1 MSLVIESK
9 ALLPESRLPQIV
21 PHFTGR
27 DKECNEILEHLTS
40 EATRLV
46 TVWGSPGFGK
56 TSVAMTVG
64 HRLKAQGL
72 PVYFLSRRGQT
83 LKSHLTSKL
92 RRFFRRSK
100 TFQSDQRLSADDE
113 LCSLFDEI
121 SDPCTFILD
130 NIDDLFESG
139 MPNVK
144 EEVINLVAEFLDHS
158 NKVTFLLTT
167 RESCEFLNLRFQGHQ
182 AVRIRELD
190 EVSSQRLVQNL
201 LPAAGTSECL
211 NVTKICG
218 KVPLAILLCCSS
230 ISAYCCGQPSYY
242 LDELMAST
250 DKVVEMLDNSDY
262 PSDLRLKS
270 LFDASFQR
278 LSTQEKEALVVL
290 SIIPEN
296 FDIKIAA
303 AVLGMKKFEARKML
317 EKLQRKS
324 LIDFSLKSEKNV
336 SFHKLLVSFVREKGE
351 LEMKET
357 VLNSKARFCEFYI
370 ALFQDLT
377 EKFLRGSS
385 MSALIEFFEDEK
397 YIVQSLINGCLN
409 SRNADKVF
417 NALVKAELYLSFL
430 YYCDRAMFDII
441 YDSALKAVSDN
452 HWKIRLLDSK
462 AFGTV
467 ILTFT
472 GETNQLPNG
481 NQIRFPTSV
490 SEREQKG
497 KHLSYYGICQLLN
510 GRIEDGIKLLEEGL
524 SNMVNIPE
532 HTILKLII
540 FQILSLYHRF
550 KGNTLQSVNY
560 CQRAVDECRKAGDT
574 GMLVMP
580 EPERATNSG
589 DEKNLELGKINCT
602 NAHNQPLQIQVIRLV
617 SQAARNLSAEDINH
631 YFSNLLLKT
640 LKESETALPTAT
652 TGSFNYRLT
661 CALMVLALSTSNC
674 YVDCEGLQDLIFGF
688 HSQESF
694 RKEDP
699 KIPGKH
705 MALAHTK
712 SKYSEAVE
720 SRKTA
725 LDLALELFGE
735 EHPHTAYSYYK
746 LGITQHRIGDFVSA
760 LESRKRALDIR
771 IELFGEKHSQTA
783 DSFHHV
789 GATQHAMG
797 DFVSALESTKRALD
811 IRIKLFGEEHS
822 QTANSFYNVGT
833 TQHAMGDFVSALKST
848 KRALDIR
855 IKLFGE
861 EHSQTA
867 NSFNSVG
874 TTQRAMGDFVSALES
889 KKRALDISIKLFGEE
904 HSQTADSFNNVG
916 ATQHAMGDFV
926 SALEST
932 KRALDIRI
940 KLFGEEHS
948 QTADSFVNVGTTQH
962 AMGDFVSA
970 LESKKRALDI
980 RIKLFGEEHSQT
992 ANSFNSVGTTQ
1003 RAMGNFVSALESTK
1017 RALDI
1022 SIKLF
1027 GEEHSQTADSFN
1039 NVGAT
1044 QHAMGDFVSALES
1057 TKRALD
1063 IRIKLFGEEHS
1074 QTADTFNNVGNT
1086 QHAMGDFVSA
1096 LESKK
1101 RALDIRIKLFGEEH
1115 SQTADSFNNVRATQ
1129 YAMGDF
1135 VSALES
1141 TKRALDIKI
1150 KLFGEEHSQTADS
1163 FNNVGTTQYAM
1174 GDFVSALESA
1184 KRALDIRIK
1193 LFGEEHSQTV
1203 DSFVNV
1209 GTTQHAMGDFVSALE
1224 SKKRA
1229 LDIRIKLFGE
1239 EHSQTAD
1246 SFVNVGTTQHAMGDF
1261 VSALESKKRAHDI
1274 RIKLFGE
1281 EHSQTANSFNSVG
1294 TTQPAM
1300 GDFVSALESTKRALD
1315 ISIKLFGEEH
1325 SQTADSFNNVGATQH
1340 AMGDFVSALESTKRA
1355 LDIRI
1360 KLFGE
1365 EHSQTADTFNN
1376 VGNTQHAMGDF
1387 VSALESKKRALDIRS
1402 NCLAKSIHRQPIA
1415 LTM

>member
-9 ALLPESRLPQIV
+9 PLLPESRLREID
-21 PHFTGR
+21 PHFIGR

-56 TSVAMTVG
+56 TSVAITVG

-72 PVYFLSRRGQT
+72 PVYFLSLRGLT
-83 LKSHLTSKL
+83 LKSDLTSKL
-92 RRFFRRSK
+92 LCLFRRSK

-113 LCSLFDEI
+113 LYSLFDEI

-130 NIDDLFESG
+130 NADDLFESG

-144 EEVINLVAEFLDHS
+144 EEVINLIAEILDHS

-211 NVTKICG
+211 NVTNICG
-218 KVPLAILLCCSS
+218 KVPLAIKLLCSS
-230 ISAYCCGQPSYY
+230 ISVDCSGQPSYY
-242 LDELMAST
+242 LDELMVST

-303 AVLGMKKFEARKML
+303 AVLGMKRFEALKML

-324 LIDFSLKSEKNV
+324 LIDFSSKSEKNF
-336 SFHKLLVSFVREKGE
+336 SFHKLLLSFAREKGE

-357 VLNSKARFCEFYI
+357 VLNSKARFGEFYI

-397 YIVQSLINGCLN
+397 YIVQSLIDGCLN
-409 SRNADKVF
+409 SRNAEKVF

-430 YYCDRAMFDII
+430 YYCDRGMFDII
-441 YDSALKAVSDN
+441 YDSAITAASDN
-452 HWKIRLLDSK
+452 HWKKRLLNSK

-467 ILTFT
+467 ILT

-481 NQIRFPTSV
+481 NQIRFSTSV
-490 SEREQKG
+490 SEREQKV
-497 KHLSYYGICQLLN
+497 KHLTYYGICQLLN

-560 CQRAVDECRKAGDT
+560 YQRAVDECREAGDT

-589 DEKNLELGKINCT
+589 DKQNLEQGETNCT

-617 SQAARNLSAEDINH
+617 SQAARNLSTEDINH
-631 YFSNLLLKT
+631 YFGNLLLKT
-640 LKESETALPTAT
+640 LKESQTALPTAT
-652 TGSFNYRLT
+652 TGSFTYRLT
-661 CALMVLALSTSNC
+661 CAQMLLELSTSYC
-674 YVDCEGLQDLIFGF
+674 YVNREGLQALIFGF

-699 KIPGKH
+699 TIPGKH

-720 SRKTA
+720 SKKTA
-725 LDLALELFGE
+725 LDMGLKLFDE
-735 EHPHTAYSYYK
+735 EHP
-746 LGITQHRIGDFVSA
+746 QM
-760 LESRKRALDIR
+760 
-771 IELFGEKHSQTA
+771 A
-783 DSFHHV
+783 DSFNNV
-789 GATQHAMG
+789 GITQHAMG
-797 DFVSALESTKRALD
+797 DFVSALESKKHALYIRIKLFGEEHSQTADSFNSVGATQQAMGDFVSALESKKHALDIRIKLFGEKHSKTADSFNSVGATQQAMGDFVSALESKKHALDIRIKLFGEVHSQTADSFNDVGIIQHSMGDFVSALESKKRALYIRIKLFGEEHSQTADSFQNVGTTQHAMGDFVSALESYKRAVDIRIKLFGEEHSQTADSFNNVGITQHAMGDFISALESKKRALDIRVKLFGEEHSQTADSFNNVGITQHAMGDFISALESKKRALD

-822 QTANSFYNVGT
+822 QTADSFNNVGI
-833 TQHAMGDFVSALKST
+833 TQHAMGDFVSALESM

-855 IKLFGE
+855 I
-861 EHSQTA
+861 T
-867 NSFNSVG
+867 
-874 TTQRAMGDFVSALES
+874 
-889 KKRALDISIKLFGEE
+889 LFGEE

-916 ATQHAMGDFV
+916 ITQHAMGDFV

-948 QTADSFVNVGTTQH
+948 QTADSFNNVGITQH
-962 AMGDFVSA
+962 EMDDFVSALESMNRALDIRIKLFGEEHSQTADSINNVGNIQHSMGDFVSA

-992 ANSFNSVGTTQ
+992 ADSV
-1003 RAMGNFVSALESTK
+1003 
-1017 RALDI
+1017 
-1022 SIKLF
+1022 
-1027 GEEHSQTADSFN
+1027 N

-1044 QHAMGDFVSALES
+1044 QHAM
-1057 TKRALD
+1057 R
-1063 IRIKLFGEEHS
+1063 
-1074 QTADTFNNVGNT
+1074 
-1086 QHAMGDFVSA
+1086 DFVSA

-1115 SQTADSFNNVRATQ
+1115 SQTADSFNNVGATQ
-1129 YAMGDF
+1129 HAMGD
-1135 VSALES
+1135 
-1141 TKRALDIKI
+1141 
-1150 KLFGEEHSQTADS
+1150 
-1163 FNNVGTTQYAM
+1163 Y
-1174 GDFVSALESA
+1174 VSALESA

-1193 LFGEEHSQTV
+1193 LFGEEHSQTA
-1203 DSFVNV
+1203 DSFNNV
-1209 GTTQHAMGDFVSALE
+1209 GTTQHAMGDYVSAVE

-1239 EHSQTAD
+1239 EHS
-1246 SFVNVGTTQHAMGDF
+1246 H
-1261 VSALESKKRAHDI
+1261 
-1274 RIKLFGE
+1274 
-1281 EHSQTANSFNSVG
+1281 
-1294 TTQPAM
+1294 
-1300 GDFVSALESTKRALD
+1300 
-1315 ISIKLFGEEH
+1315 
-1325 SQTADSFNNVGATQH
+1325 TADSFNNVGATQH
-1340 AMGDFVSALESTKRA
+1340 EMGDFVSAL
-1355 LDIRI
+1355 
-1360 KLFGE
+1360 
-1365 EHSQTADTFNN
+1365 
-1376 VGNTQHAMGDF
+1376 
-1387 VSALESKKRALDIRS
+1387 
-1402 NCLAKSIHRQPIA
+1402 
-1415 LTM
+1415 